1 MKMDIVGRRVTLR
14 ELRLF
19 LAVAR
24 SGSVVKAANEI
35 GLTQPALSKSI
46 AELERTFGVRLFD
59 RTNRGVTP
67 TPHGEVLLRRATGV
81 FEELRQAVDEF
92 ETLTD
97 ASRGE
102 LRLGGTPT
110 MCAGLLPRAI
120 TSVLN
125 ERPKFRFHVAELESA
140 KVRSEVSTRSLDV
153 GMGREQVAGE
163 NDDLVFDRLFD
174 DRLFIVA
181 GARHQLAGRRSTTLE
196 EAACQQWVL
205 PTTEGSVTA
214 QFVSELRKAKLELPQ
229 PAVTTMSVLVR
240 YELIATNSFLTVMHG
255 SVLRFGNVPKFLRV
269 LPIDLPTGIPVGILR
284 LKNRTLTPSA
294 EFFIAAT
301 GDMVRPMQSLSAK
314 QLRREM
320 HAEPWLRLQK

>member
-1 MKMDIVGRRVTLR
+1 MSMDVVGRRVTLR

-24 SGSVVKAANEI
+24 SGSIVKAANEI

-46 AELERTFGVRLFD
+46 AELERAFGVRLFD

-81 FEELRQAVDEF
+81 FEELRQAVDELG
-92 ETLTD
+92 TLTD

-110 MCAGLLPRAI
+110 MCAGVLPRAI
-120 TSVLN
+120 TSVLSN
-125 ERPKFRFHVAELESA
+125 RPKFRFQVAELESG
-140 KVRSEVSTRSLDV
+140 KLGSEVLTRSLDV
-153 GMGREQVAGE
+153 GLGREQVVGANE
-163 NDDLVFDRLFD
+163 NLVFDRLFD

-181 GARHQLAGRRSTTLE
+181 GAHHPLAGRRSIKLE
-196 EAACQQWVL
+196 EATHQQWVL

-214 QFVSELRKAKLELPQ
+214 QFGSELRKQRLELPQ
-229 PAVTTMSVLVR
+229 STVTAMSVLVR
-240 YELIATNSFLTVMHG
+240 YELIASNSFLTVMYG

-269 LPIDLPTGIPVGILR
+269 LPIALPTGIPVGIFR
-284 LKNRTLTPSA
+284 LKNRTLAPSA
-294 EFFIAAT
+294 EFFIAAIR
-301 GDMVRPMQSLSAK
+301 DMVRPMHSLSAK

-320 HAEPWLRLQK
+320 RAEA

>member
-1 MKMDIVGRRVTLR
+1 MKMDVVGRRVTLR

-24 SGSVVKAANEI
+24 SGSIVKAANEI

-81 FEELRQAVDEF
+81 FEELRQAVDELG
-92 ETLTD
+92 TLTD

-120 TSVLN
+120 TSVLSN
-125 ERPKFRFHVAELESA
+125 RPKFRFHVAELESG
-140 KVRSEVSTRSLDV
+140 KLGSEVLTRSLDV
-153 GMGREQVAGE
+153 GLGREQVVGANE
-163 NDDLVFDRLFD
+163 NLVFDRLFD

-181 GARHQLAGRRSTTLE
+181 GAHHPLAGRRSITLE
-196 EAACQQWVL
+196 EAAHQQWVL

-214 QFVSELRKAKLELPQ
+214 QFGSELRKQRLELPQ
-229 PAVTTMSVLVR
+229 STVTTMSVLVR
-240 YELIATNSFLTVMHG
+240 YELIASNSFLTVMYG

-269 LPIDLPTGIPVGILR
+269 LPIALPAGIPVGILR
-284 LKNRTLTPSA
+284 LKNRTLAPSA
-294 EFFIAAT
+294 EFVIAVIRE
-301 GDMVRPMQSLSAK
+301 MVRPMHSLSAK

-320 HAEPWLRLQK
+320 RAEP

>member
-24 SGSVVKAANEI
+24 SGSIVRAANEI

-81 FEELRQAVDEF
+81 FEELRQAVDELG
-92 ETLTD
+92 TLTD

-120 TSVLN
+120 TSVLGN
-125 ERPKFRFHVAELESA
+125 RPKFRFHVAELESG
-140 KVRSEVSTRSLDV
+140 KLGSEVLTRSLDV
-153 GMGREQVAGE
+153 GLGREQVVGANE
-163 NDDLVFDRLFD
+163 NLVFDRLFD

-181 GARHQLAGRRSTTLE
+181 GAHHPLAGRRSITLE
-196 EAACQQWVL
+196 EAADQQWVL
-205 PTTEGSVTA
+205 PTTEASVTA
-214 QFVSELRKAKLELPQ
+214 QFGSELRKQRLELPQ
-229 PAVTTMSVLVR
+229 STVTTMSVLVR
-240 YELIATNSFLTVMHG
+240 YELIASNSFLTVMYG
-255 SVLRFGNVPKFLRV
+255 SVLRFGNMPKFLRV
-269 LPIDLPTGIPVGILR
+269 LPIALPAGIPVGILR
-284 LKNRTLTPSA
+284 LKNRTLAPSA
-294 EFFIAAT
+294 EFVI
-301 GDMVRPMQSLSAK
+301 GVIREMVRPMHSLRAK
-314 QLRREM
+314 QLRFEM
-320 HAEPWLRLQK
+320 RAEP

>member
-1 MKMDIVGRRVTLR
+1 MKMNMVGRRVTLR

-24 SGSVVKAANEI
+24 SGSIVKAANEI

-81 FEELRQAVDEF
+81 FEELRQAEDELG
-92 ETLTD
+92 TLTD

-110 MCAGLLPRAI
+110 MCAGLLPGAI
-120 TSVLN
+120 TSVLSN
-125 ERPKFRFHVAELESA
+125 RPKLRFRVAELESG
-140 KVRSEVSTRSLDV
+140 KLGSEVLTRAVDA
-153 GMGREQVAGE
+153 GIGREQIAGE
-163 NDDLVFDRLFD
+163 NDSLVFDRLFD

-181 GARHQLAGRRSTTLE
+181 GAHHPLAGRRSTTLE
-196 EAACQQWVL
+196 EVVCQQWVL

-214 QFVSELRKAKLELPQ
+214 QFGSELRKHKLDLP
-229 PAVTTMSVLVR
+229 PSAVTTMSVLVR
-240 YELIATNSFLTVMHG
+240 YELIATNAFLTVMYG

-269 LPIDLPTGIPVGILR
+269 LPIDLPTGIPIGILR
-284 LKNRTLTPSA
+284 LKNRTLAPSG
-294 EFFIAAT
+294 EFFIAVT
-301 GDMVRPMQSLSAK
+301 REMVRPMQSLSAK
-314 QLRREM
+314 QLRREI
-320 HAEPWLRLQK
+320 HAEP